1 VSDNRERI
9 VPVRVERPGKT
20 LYAPAL
26 RILPGLAVSGVI
38 AMAATFLREHYG
50 GPAMLFALLLGM
62 AFHFLAADE
71 RCAAGIEFA
80 SKTVLRIGVALLGLR
95 IAAEQLAALGWGPGL
110 IVAAAVATT
119 IVLGVAAARLLGFT
133 SAFGILTGGA
143 VAICGAS
150 AAMAISAALPKNA
163 VSQRDTIFAVI
174 GVTTLST
181 VTMIAYPA
189 IAHALGLSD
198 RDAGY
203 FLGATIHDV
212 AQVVGA
218 GYSISATAGDLA
230 IVTKL
235 TRVTMLVPLVAI
247 LALLYPQPGRQGR
260 LAGLRLPWFLLVF
273 VALALANSLGAIPRP
288 VAEVLDRVSQWC
300 LLIAIAALGMKTS
313 LADLRSLGWLPIL
326 LMAAETIVIAVVILA
341 AMA

>member
-1 VSDNRERI
+1 MST
-9 VPVRVERPGKT
+9 PRPAP
-20 LYAPAL
+20 YAPVF
-26 RILPGLAVSGVI
+26 RTLPGLAVSGVV

-62 AFHFLAADE
+62 AFHFLSTDE
-71 RCAAGIEFA
+71 RCAAGIDFA

-110 IVAAAVATT
+110 VVALAVTAT
-119 IVLGVAAARLLGFT
+119 IVFGVAAARVFGFT
-133 SAFGILTGGA
+133 RAFGLLTGGA

-181 VTMIAYPA
+181 VTMIAYPV

-218 GYSISATAGDLA
+218 GYSISATAGDIA

-247 LALLYPQPGRQGR
+247 LAVLYSQPGRQGR
-260 LAGLRLPWFLLVF
+260 LAGLRLPWFLLAF
-273 VALALANSLGAIPRP
+273 VALAVANSLGAIPRP
-288 VAEVLDRVSQWC
+288 IAEGLDRVSQWC
-300 LLIAIAALGMKTS
+300 LLVAIAALGMKTS
-313 LADLRSLGWLPIL
+313 LAELRSLGWLPIL
-326 LMAAETIVIAVVILA
+326 LMAAETIVIAAVVLA
-341 AMA
+341 AMG